1 MKFPKTK
8 GNTNTPTLQTVQET
22 TTSTENTEQN
32 PKANTLSQFFDSHDC
47 ECVFY
52 CREKKII
59 KKKMQKRNFSSLVK
73 YLYCL
78 LQKIKTGIFTQ
89 FSFQFGIQDYWKR
102 STFPCRP
109 QYHVRP
115 GQRHVVKI
123 KYQLLEVA
131 TMKLSQRN

>member
-22 TTSTENTEQN
+22 TTSMENTEQN

-59 KKKMQKRNFSSLVK
+59 KKKCRNVIFRLWSNICIVFYKR
-73 YLYCL
+73 
-78 LQKIKTGIFTQ
+78 
-89 FSFQFGIQDYWKR
+89 
-102 STFPCRP
+102 
-109 QYHVRP
+109 
-115 GQRHVVKI
+115 
-123 KYQLLEVA
+123 
-131 TMKLSQRN
+131 